1 MRTIRVA
8 IVPLIAIAGLLFLVS
23 ALSHP
28 ATAGAPRATDLFAA
42 TDGSGTA
49 CTQDV
54 PCTLQTALAQAA
66 GGDSIYV
73 AAGTYTSTQNP
84 LLDINKSVT
93 IYGGWNGG
101 PNNPGIVRW
110 PEMLPAVLNGEGARR
125 VVRIN
130 GPYSVTL
137 DGLGIGGGLPV
148 DTSGGAGV
156 LIQGGA
162 QVTIRHCGIGQNY
175 VGMADGAGVRVE
187 GASTVLIEQS
197 AVVSN
202 TAVTLFSQG
211 GNGGGVFAAAGSY
224 VTVVDSTVSHN
235 SADAGGAGL
244 RLSGATATLVN
255 LTIAD
260 NTGGGADGIYA
271 TNTALTLTSSIV
283 VSNTRG
289 VRVDGTGATAVT
301 YNDVWN
307 NAGGNYAGLTD
318 PTGTNGNVSL
328 DPLFVSGPYL
338 TYYLSQV
345 AAGQAVNS
353 PALDAGNGPATA
365 LADYDYLTTRSD
377 NGFDTGTVDMG
388 YHHRKLYWYHFAL
401 FTLMSPGTGEVGR
414 EH

>member
-1 MRTIRVA
+1 MRKTNLAAAV
-8 IVPLIAIAGLLFLVS
+8 LLGVSLAFL
-23 ALSHP
+23 LTG
-28 ATAGAPRATDLFAA
+28 ATASLARGKDVAATLFAA
-42 TDGSGTA
+42 TNGSGTT
-49 CTQDV
+49 CSQDA

-66 GGDSIYV
+66 GGDAIYV
-73 AAGTYTSTQNP
+73 ATGTYTSTQNP

-101 PNNPGIVRW
+101 PMNPGIVRW
-110 PEMLPAVLNGEGARR
+110 AEMLPTVLNGEGARR

-137 DGLGIGGGLPV
+137 DGLGIGGGLPL
-148 DTSGGAGV
+148 DTNGGAGV
-156 LIQGGA
+156 LISGGA
-162 QVTIRHCGIGQNY
+162 QVTIRHCGIGLNY
-175 VGMADGAGVRVE
+175 VGMADGGGVRVD
-187 GASTVLIEQS
+187 GASTVVIEQS

-202 TAVTLFSQG
+202 TAVALLSQG
-211 GNGGGVFAAAGSY
+211 GNGGGVFAAAGSH

-235 SADAGGAGL
+235 VADAGGAGL

-260 NTGGGADGIYA
+260 NAGGGADGIYA
-271 TNTALTLTSSIV
+271 TSTALTLTNSIV

-289 VRVDGTGATAVT
+289 VRVDGTGTTVIT

-307 NAGGNYAGLTD
+307 NAGGNYAGLAD
-318 PTGTNGNVSL
+318 PTGTDGNISL

-338 TYYLSQV
+338 TYYLSQI

-353 PALDAGNGPATA
+353 PALDAGDGPAAA

-377 NGFDTGTVDMG
+377 NWFDRGVVDMG
-388 YHHRKLYWYHFAL
+388 YHHRRLYRYHFAL
-401 FTLMSPGTGEVGR
+401 FTLNGP
-414 EH
+414 

>member
-1 MRTIRVA
+1 MRKT
-8 IVPLIAIAGLLFLVS
+8 GLAAAVLLGVSLAFL
-23 ALSHP
+23 LTG
-28 ATAGAPRATDLFAA
+28 ATASLARGKEVAATLFAA
-42 TDGSGTA
+42 TFGSGTA
-49 CTQDV
+49 CTQDA

-66 GGDSIYV
+66 GGDAIYV
-73 AAGTYTSTQNP
+73 ATGTYTSTQNP
-84 LLDINKSVT
+84 LLDINKSVA

-101 PNNPGIVRW
+101 PMNPGIVRW
-110 PEMLPAVLNGEGARR
+110 PEAFPTVLNGEGARR

-137 DGLGIGGGLPV
+137 DGLGIGGGLPL
-148 DTSGGAGV
+148 DTNGGAGV
-156 LIQGGA
+156 LISGGA
-162 QVTIRHCGIGQNY
+162 HVTIRHCGIGLNY
-175 VGMADGAGVRVE
+175 VGMTDGGGVRVD
-187 GASTVLIEQS
+187 GASTALIEQS

-202 TAVTLFSQG
+202 TAVALLSQG
-211 GNGGGVFAAAGSY
+211 GNGGGVFAAAGSH

-235 SADAGGAGL
+235 VADAGGAGL
-244 RLSGATATLVN
+244 RFTGATATLVN

-271 TNTALTLTSSIV
+271 TSTALTLTNSIV

-289 VRVDGTGATAVT
+289 VRVDGAGATVIT

-307 NAGGNYAGLTD
+307 NAGGNYAGLAD
-318 PTGTNGNVSL
+318 PTGTNGNISL

-353 PALDAGNGPATA
+353 PALDAGDGPATA

-377 NGFDTGTVDMG
+377 NGLEAGVVDLG
-388 YHHRKLYWYHFAL
+388 YHHRRLYQVRLPFIV
-401 FTLMSPGTGEVGR
+401 FR
-414 EH
+414 